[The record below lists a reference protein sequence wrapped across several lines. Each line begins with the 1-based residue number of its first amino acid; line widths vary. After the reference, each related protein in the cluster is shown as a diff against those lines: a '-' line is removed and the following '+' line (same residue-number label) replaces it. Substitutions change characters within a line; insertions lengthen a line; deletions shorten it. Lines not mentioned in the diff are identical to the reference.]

1 MLYYI
6 QEFFNRK
13 TNLKREEEE
22 DMAHLK
28 TLGKHEP
35 FNVRSHDDFHKIYA
49 GMSPSFVRATW
60 KEAKEVFNNPKLPVN
75 RQIEAWIKLQVC
87 TFVLRSKFGWNKQA
101 RRPWEDVDGYFESN
115 QVD

>member
-1 MLYYI
+1 MIHYI
-6 QEFFNRK
+6 VDWMNNK
-13 TNLKREEEE
+13 NNKAKEEEE

-35 FNVRSHDDFHKIYA
+35 FNVRSHDDFYKTYSA
-49 GMSPSFVRATW
+49 MSPSFVRSTW

-75 RQIEAWIKLQVC
+75 RQIEAWVKIQVC
-87 TFVLRSKFGWNKQA
+87 TYVLRNKFGWNKQA
-101 RRPWEDVDGYFESN
+101 RRPWEDVDGYFETR